1 MNRFRVP
8 AAMVIAAGV
17 GMAGG
22 CGKNWD
28 VERVEPEKSTEVD
41 YRFNDEDARQI
52 FQSMTTDCLNR
63 PWLKNWTR
71 SHSGQPPI
79 IFLSDVRNQTEDYI
93 NTQLFT
99 TQIQEEL
106 LNSGDVRIKAERDF
120 RDAIREERLDTKFN
134 DPETIKAVAKELNA
148 DFALT
153 GFVNDNKQRSNDGR
167 VIVNYYQ
174 ANMRLIDVETAEI
187 VWSQTK
193 ELKKVAK
200 R

>member
-1 MNRFRVP
+1 MTRFTVP
-8 AAMVIAAGV
+8 AAIALIALGGAAG
-17 GMAGG
+17 
-22 CGKNWD
+22 CSNNWD
-28 VERVEPEKSTEVD
+28 VKRVEPEASTEVD

-52 FQSMTTDCLNR
+52 FQSMVTDCLNR
-63 PWLKNWTR
+63 RWLEDWKR
-71 SHSGQPPI
+71 SHQGQAPI
-79 IFLSDVRNQTEDYI
+79 IFLSDVRNQTEDYV

-106 LNSGDVRIKAERDF
+106 LNSGQVRIKAERDF

-153 GFVNDNKQRSNDGR
+153 GFVNDNKQRSNDGK
-167 VIVNYYQ
+167 VVVNYYQ
-174 ANMRLIDVETAEI
+174 ANMRLIDVETAEM